1 MDAFKVFQDF
11 FVNGRQFLVQ
21 ANTPVLVCL
30 LAPHC
35 IRTSAAVFTGVDLH
49 LSPVSVPGH
58 CLSVGEQE
66 PFPVGAYGV
75 PVFISAKVLCA
86 EWIFSVLLVFNRLFV
101 HGELHHL
108 FHPFFFAVK
117 VVVVGSVSCI
127 CHRISGISLILF
139 PELFH
144 QRLETVLVIPVSV
157 DIRHNDVFVCY
168 SNLDVVS
175 R

>member
-1 MDAFKVFQDF
+1 M
-11 FVNGRQFLVQ
+11 NGRQFLVQ

-66 PFPVGAYGV
+66 PFPVGTYGV

-86 EWIFSVLLVFNRLFV
+86 EWIFSVLLVLNRLFV
-101 HGELHHL
+101 HGEFHHL
-108 FHPFFFAVK
+108 LRPFFFAVK
-117 VVVVGSVSCI
+117 VIVVGTVSCI
-127 CHRISGISLILF
+127 CHRVSGIHSIPF
-139 PELFH
+139 MVLFH
-144 QRLETVLVIPVSV
+144 QRLETVLVTPVSV
-157 DIRHNDVFVCY
+157 DVCHNDIFVRY
-168 SNLDVVS
+168 PNLDVVS